1 MWKETDCLQKN
12 TEIYIIIFSFQAI
25 LIPKSYCFE
34 RGVIKEI
41 CNKQRSTWNF
51 NQLLIKHTH
60 TQLQQS
66 AKCFFFLSIKYLVFC
81 SF

>member
-34 RGVIKEI
+34 RGVITEI

-60 TQLQQS
+60 TITTIRQM
-66 AKCFFFLSIKYLVFC
+66 FFFLSIKYLVFC